1 MNGFEIKWIYEG
13 VARSQEAGLSDCFV
27 NSISL
32 KLKLIL
38 KRIYLLF
45 PGFFFLGGWSKVG
58 NGSPLCFI
66 FHFF

>member
-13 VARSQEAGLSDCFV
+13 VARSQETGLSECFV

-45 PGFFFLGGWSKVG
+45 PGFSFWGGGVRLGTV
-58 NGSPLCFI
+58 LHFI